1 MKKLLVLASG
11 LIMMASCSAPQ
22 VLAVED
28 ISLSP
33 KRERQALIYEDKVV
47 IVTRTTL
54 TPLEYALIKEKT
66 ALNGSIADL
75 K

>member
-1 MKKLLVLASG
+1 MKKALLLISG

-22 VLAVED
+22 ALVTEN
-28 ISLSP
+28 ISQGLN
-33 KRERQALIYEDKVV
+33 RERHAYIYEDKVV

-54 TPLEYALIKEKT
+54 TPMEYALMQEKT
-66 ALNGSIADL
+66 RSNRENFN

>member
-1 MKKLLVLASG
+1 MKKALLLISG

-22 VLAVED
+22 ALATEN
-28 ISLSP
+28 ISQGLN
-33 KRERQALIYEDKVV
+33 RERHAYIYEDKVV

-54 TPLEYALIKEKT
+54 TPMEYALMQEKT
-66 ALNGSIADL
+66 RSNRENFN